1 MLLSLSCEDNRVER
15 RDVKSERMQFRS
27 CERQGRQGEALAEG
41 TCGHRS
47 ISGSEL
53 KLSAS
58 QGHEIPGGSLL
69 HLGIILKFASPFNM
83 NFQSQPLLFFCPVD
97 QLKHTAGCNLSS
109 FYLKCTSCQ
118 TLIFTTLPS
127 GEH

>member
-27 CERQGRQGEALAEG
+27 CERHGRQGEALAEG

-69 HLGIILKFASPFNM
+69 HLGIILKFASTFNM
-83 NFQSQPLLFFCPVD
+83 NFQSQPLLFFFV
-97 QLKHTAGCNLSS
+97 QLINSNIRLAV
-109 FYLKCTSCQ
+109 TSHPL
-118 TLIFTTLPS
+118 TSNVSLVR
-127 GEH
+127 H